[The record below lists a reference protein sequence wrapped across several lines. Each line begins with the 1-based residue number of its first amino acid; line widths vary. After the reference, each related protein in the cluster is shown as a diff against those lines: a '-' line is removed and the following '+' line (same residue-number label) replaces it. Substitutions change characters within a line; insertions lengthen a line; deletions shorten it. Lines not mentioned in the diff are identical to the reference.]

1 MKKIFF
7 ALMYL
12 SSGVLLQA
20 QESPKIDSVCKL
32 VVKYFNER
40 SPQQL
45 YLLAGEDFKHA
56 LTEEAF
62 TNVCNKNLFPLG
74 EIKQTIFE
82 KDETGVSR
90 YKAVFSSATLTLFL
104 SLDKN
109 DKIAVFLFKPY
120 RNEKAQK
127 NYKVPSTNSLSTT
140 LDKEVDSAVRPYIS
154 LQATAGLSV
163 GILRDGKTFFY
174 GYGETAKGN
183 KEIPDEH
190 TIYEIGSLS
199 KTFTAIL
206 LADAVGNGKVKLD
219 DPINKYLPDSIPPLH
234 YEGIPISLKTLSNH
248 SSGLPRMPSNFH
260 SSDNSNPY
268 TDYSDNDLFSF
279 LKTFKPT
286 RKPGEQYEYSN
297 LAVGTLGVLLERVDG
312 TTYEKLF
319 IEKIC
324 KPLGM
329 NETREFLRKQDSLR
343 FAKGYGE
350 EGLYNSQWDFDA
362 LQAAGAIRST
372 AFDLLQY
379 ANANLGNAPAKLY
392 QAIELTHTM
401 TFTQGQTKVGLG
413 WHLITLGRD
422 ELIFHNGQTGG
433 YHSYLAVNTKK
444 KFAVVILSNCAKG
457 TEDLGNSI
465 MKWLEKN

>member
-1 MKKIFF
+1 
-7 ALMYL
+7 
-12 SSGVLLQA
+12 
-20 QESPKIDSVCKL
+20 
-32 VVKYFNER
+32 
-40 SPQQL
+40 
-45 YLLAGEDFKHA
+45 
-56 LTEEAF
+56 
-62 TNVCNKNLFPLG
+62 
-74 EIKQTIFE
+74 
-82 KDETGVSR
+82 
-90 YKAVFSSATLTLFL
+90 
-104 SLDKN
+104 
-109 DKIAVFLFKPY
+109 
-120 RNEKAQK
+120 
-127 NYKVPSTNSLSTT
+127 
-140 LDKEVDSAVRPYIS
+140 
-154 LQATAGLSV
+154 
-163 GILRDGKTFFY
+163 
-174 GYGETAKGN
+174 
-183 KEIPDEH
+183 
-190 TIYEIGSLS
+190 
-199 KTFTAIL
+199 
-206 LADAVGNGKVKLD
+206 
-219 DPINKYLPDSIPPLH
+219 LPDSIPPLH

-279 LKTFKPT
+279 LKTFKLT

-329 NETREFLRKQDSLR
+329 NETREFLREQDSLR

-372 AFDLLQY
+372 AFDLLKY

-392 QAIELTHTM
+392 QAIELTHTV

-433 YHSYLAVNTKK
+433 YHSYLAINTKK
-444 KFAVVILSNCAKG
+444 KFAVAILSNCAKG

-465 MKWLEKN
+465 MKWLEEN